1 MLLALH
7 ISGDGVNLLS
17 GTISNHVVARGLVTW
32 LVGFDPKHG
41 CHYPGYQRFFLACV
55 GELRFVGRRAATG
68 VRPKA
73 EDT

>member
-1 MLLALH
+1 MLLAIH

-17 GTISNHVVARGLVTW
+17 GTISNNVVARGLVTW

-41 CHYPGYQRFFLACV
+41 CHYLGYQRFFLACV